1 MTNIRAAAPPLL
13 FVGAAV
19 AMIAIGDRLVSMGL
33 VDLAKFQGFVVA
45 PMWAA
50 APAAAGFAWRGFDG
64 AWRTRAALANGLIL
78 GVLTTATIWLSTVSI
93 DCQFDP
99 ERTPLALAV
108 PSGVIGIVIGG
119 GFAIA
124 CRVAAAGV
132 AARQSWLAVAAGAF
146 VQLASVGL
154 AAILIF
160 PMFYGLCQRP

>member
-1 MTNIRAAAPPLL
+1 MTRAAAVPL
-13 FVGAAV
+13 FVVAAAV
-19 AMIAIGDRLVSMGL
+19 AVTAIGERFVSIGL
-33 VDLAKFQGFVVA
+33 IDLAKFQGFVVA

-64 AWRTRAALANGLIL
+64 AWRTRAAIIDGCIIGGL
-78 GVLTTATIWLSTVSI
+78 TAAAIWWSTVSI
-93 DCQFDP
+93 ACQIAP
-99 ERTPLALAV
+99 ERTPLELAL
-108 PSGVIGIVIGG
+108 PSGVIGVVIGG

-124 CRVAAAGV
+124 CKVAAAGV
-132 AARQSWLAVAAGAF
+132 AARPSWLAVAAGAF